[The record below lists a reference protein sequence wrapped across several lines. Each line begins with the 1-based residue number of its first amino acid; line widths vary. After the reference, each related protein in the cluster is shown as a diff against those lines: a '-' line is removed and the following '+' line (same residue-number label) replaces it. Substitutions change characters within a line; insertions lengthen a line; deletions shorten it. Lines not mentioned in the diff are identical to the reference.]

1 MTTEITRHLIDWRN
15 GDKTAAEKLL
25 PIVYQELKFL
35 ARRYLRREQQD
46 VSLQTTE
53 LINEAYLKLVDQRET
68 DWQSRLHFFSVAA
81 RAMRNFL
88 VDHARRKLY
97 AKRGAGAKK
106 ISLDSVQISFPK
118 TDVDILKLNE
128 ALESLAE
135 VDERKSRI
143 VELRFFGGLNS
154 QETAEILG
162 VSEITIKREWLK
174 AKAFLYAELSS
185 NE

>member
-1 MTTEITRHLIDWRN
+1 MTADITRHLLEWRD

-25 PIVYQELKFL
+25 PIVYQELRFL
-35 ARRYLRREQQD
+35 ARRYLRGERQD

-81 RAMRNFL
+81 RVMRNFL
-88 VDHARRKLY
+88 VDYARRRLY
-97 AKRGAGAKK
+97 AKRGAGARK
-106 ISLDSVQISFPK
+106 ISLDSVQLASLGQGV
-118 TDVDILKLNE
+118 DVLELNE

-143 VELRFFGGLNS
+143 VELRFFGGLNALD
-154 QETAEILG
+154 TAKLLG
-162 VSEITIKREWLK
+162 VSEITIKREWL
-174 AKAFLYAELSS
+174 
-185 NE
+185 

>member
-15 GDKTAAEKLL
+15 GDKTAVEKLL
-25 PIVYQELKFL
+25 PIVYQELRFL
-35 ARRYLRREQQD
+35 ARRYLRGERQD
-46 VSLQTTE
+46 ISLQTTE

-68 DWQSRLHFFSVAA
+68 DWQGRLHFFSVAA
-81 RAMRNFL
+81 RVMRNYL

-97 AKRGAGAKK
+97 AKRGAGARK
-106 ISLDSVQISFPK
+106 ISLDTVQLTFPK

-143 VELRFFGGLNS
+143 VELRFFGGLNALD
-154 QETAEILG
+154 TAKLLG

-174 AKAFLYAELSS
+174 AKAFLYAELS
-185 NE
+185 NDE